1 MPQFTKKHNGTN
13 YKFVWTSELKTLPY
27 TPRETFIPHYNII
40 MDEKVKPMGPIVSRT
55 GGKSRLAKRIN
66 SLIPEH
72 EIYVELF
79 VGGGSVFFNKG
90 YRSRKE
96 VVNDLDS
103 DIADIYRD
111 FKSVGDKIIGKSFI
125 PTRGEFDKLLRTT
138 KHRGDPVS
146 RLYRNIYVSK
156 FSFSGN
162 RSSYIGKNQ
171 ESFRGFNN
179 LQNGIPKYNTGNHQR
194 RLQGVTIESADF
206 KKLIK
211 KYDSPKTFFYLDP
224 PYSRAAK
231 NKDYVEVGV
240 TIEEVYNAVKNIK
253 GKFLISYD
261 DVPEAKQIFKQFNI
275 IRVETKYNDG
285 KGGQTIGACELLI
298 ANYPISGKK
307 TLKQ

>member
-1 MPQFTKKHNGTN
+1 MPQLIKNHNGTK
-13 YKFVWTSELKTLPY
+13 YKFVWTSELKSLPY

-96 VVNDLDS
+96 VINDLDS

-125 PTRGEFDKLLRTT
+125 PSRGEFDKLLRTT
-138 KHRGDPVS
+138 KHRGDPVA
-146 RLYRNIYVSK
+146 RLYRNIYLSK

-162 RSSYIGKNQ
+162 RSSYIGDKAEQTRHHNK
-171 ESFRGFNN
+171 
-179 LQNGIPKYNTGNHQR
+179 LQNGIPKYNTGNHHR

-224 PYSRAAK
+224 PYSRAAE

-275 IRVETKYNDG
+275 IRVETVYNAG
-285 KGGQTIGACELLI
+285 TGGQSLGACELLI

-307 TLKQ
+307 Q